1 MLETTTTSAKAP
13 PAVAAAG
20 RLSREWIHWVIH
32 LDHDA
37 AARNLEITQSY
48 HDLSSA
54 VADALGRE
62 NANWCTFATWAS
74 RTAGTF
80 IRDEEVPHVVRL
92 VLGRL
97 SPARVTLAHLND
109 VLARLHGDARFD
121 EESVLDAIR
130 TTIQDVAQVIAAGN
144 LAVYSELA
152 PLFSDVIGALGSDS
166 SPRALDT
173 IVHALRRGLSQKG
186 GQSLLGSAF
195 RTYAAARGE
204 RDPKRK
210 AGMMLLANG
219 QIGLH
224 EQIRLQPFIAGSLN
238 APLDDAVGEALSHVG
253 EGLPRLIAHE
263 VHALVGHAMHPI
275 AELAEKEWRR
285 IATRELMTLP
295 LPDATL
301 VLGRDLPAPHGK
313 PLYPAVLDPVVSAPT
328 VELLTAYG
336 ATDPLRHGRG
346 AHDWTLLSERMRYIL
361 ELFRS
366 RQRDRRLLEEPFR
379 T

>member
-1 MLETTTTSAKAP
+1 MLETTTSAKAP

-32 LDHDA
+32 LDNDA
-37 AARNLEITQSY
+37 VARNREITQSY

-54 VADALGRE
+54 LADALGRE

-80 IRDEEVPHVVRL
+80 IRDEEVPQAVRL

-97 SPARVTLAHLND
+97 DSPIRVTLANLND
-109 VLARLHGDARFD
+109 VLTRLHDDARFN
-121 EESVLDAIR
+121 EEGVLEAIR
-130 TTIQDVAQVIAAGN
+130 TTIQDVAQLITAGN
-144 LAVYSELA
+144 LEVYSELA
-152 PLFSDVIGALGSDS
+152 PLFSDVVAALRSDT
-166 SPRALDT
+166 SPHALDA
-173 IVHALRRGLSQKG
+173 IVHSLRPGSSQKG
-186 GQSLLGSAF
+186 GQSLLANAF
-195 RTYAAARGE
+195 RTYSAARGE
-204 RDPKRK
+204 RDPSRK

-224 EQIRLQPFIAGSLN
+224 EQIRLQPFIAGALN
-238 APLDDAVGEALSHVG
+238 APLDDAVAEALSHVG
-253 EGLPRLIAHE
+253 ENLPRLIAHE
-263 VHALVGHAMHPI
+263 VHALLSHAMHPI
-275 AELAEKEWRR
+275 AELAEKEWCR
-285 IATRELMTLP
+285 IATRELMTLT
-295 LPDATL
+295 LPDTTL

-313 PLYPAVLDPVVSAPT
+313 PLYPAVLDPVVYAPA
-328 VELLTAYG
+328 VELLTGYG

-366 RQRDRRLLEEPFR
+366 RQRDRNLLKQPFR
-379 T
+379 A